1 MNISKVAELTGLTAK
16 TLRYY
21 EAIGLIPSPER
32 GENGY
37 RSYSDALLRRI
48 RFVKNA
54 REAGF
59 NLDECRELLALHDN
73 ECRTSAEV
81 KALTLAKIDD
91 LEQRIAHMQMMLQG
105 LRRLADQCHGDGKPQ
120 CPIMEALDGSEF
132 VRPAKE

>member
-37 RSYSDALLRRI
+37 RSYGNALVRRI

-81 KALTLAKIDD
+81 KALTLTKIGD
-91 LEQRIAHMQMMLQG
+91 LEQRIAHMQNLLQG
-105 LRRLADQCHGDGKPQ
+105 LRRLADQCHGDGKPE
-120 CPIMEALDGSEF
+120 CPIMEALDGSLLARS
-132 VRPAKE
+132 VKE

>member
-1 MNISKVAELTGLTAK
+1 MNISKVAELTGLTSK

-37 RSYSDALLRRI
+37 RSYSDALIRHI

-59 NLDECRELLALHDN
+59 NLDECRELLALQDN
-73 ECRTSAEV
+73 ESRTSAEV
-81 KALTLAKIDD
+81 KALTLAKINDI
-91 LEQRIAHMQMMLQG
+91 EQRIAHMQMMLQG
-105 LRRLADQCHGDGKPQ
+105 LRRLADQCHGDAKPE
-120 CPIMEALDGSEF
+120 CPIMEALGGPAVAPS
-132 VRPAKE
+132 AKE